1 MKFLRR
7 LFRRQPQT
15 MPSPSPEVLITRR
28 GVRVNNRDREAT
40 AAYVRVHMALAVRK

>member
-15 MPSPSPEVLITRR
+15 MPSPSTEALITGMCMRI
-28 GVRVNNRDREAT
+28 NNRDPKAT
-40 AAYVRVHMALAVRK
+40 ANCVRVHMALAVRK